1 MKVTKEKVEN
11 CQAYLTIEMEPNEM
25 EDGMQHAYE
34 HLVQR
39 ANIPGFRKGKAPRS
53 IVELTL
59 GKGRM
64 LEEAIDHVIPE
75 AYEKA
80 CKEQELEPYAQPSLE
95 ITKAEP
101 LTFKAVVP
109 LRPNVVL
116 GDYQG
121 IRMTPEIVEVKDE
134 NVDAVLEELRHQ
146 HATWEP
152 VDRALDYNDIA
163 VIDIN
168 STSEEKP
175 FIQKIGAQY
184 QVSKDSI
191 SPAPGFAAQIVG
203 MKKSETKEF
212 DATYPAD
219 YPSTQFAGKQAHFKV
234 TLQEVKEEKL
244 PSLDD
249 NLAITV
255 SPEIKTLAG
264 LREEAKKS
272 LKLRGEE
279 RARMDFE
286 EKAIT
291 TAVEQSK
298 IEYPPILVDMEIDRI
313 INEQARQLQMT
324 GQGMDEYLRSINK
337 TPEQLQEDLRPVA
350 IRNINAS
357 LVLSRIS
364 EQEKVEVTENEIK
377 NGINNMIRGIGND
390 KKEEMIKLLD
400 TPQNRQSIT
409 QSLKTRKTIE
419 RLSVIAKNETKPEVT
434 EKNSA
439 EKADSSDIKKQKE
452 EEK

>member
-11 CQAYLTIEMEPNEM
+11 CQAYLTIEMEPAEM
-25 EDGMQHAYE
+25 EDGMKHAYE

-39 ANIPGFRKGKAPRS
+39 ANIPGFRKGKAPRAV
-53 IVELTL
+53 VESTL

-64 LEEAIDHVIPE
+64 LEETIDHVIPE

-80 CKEQELEPYAQPSLE
+80 CKEQEIEPYAQPSLE

-116 GDYQG
+116 GDYQN
-121 IRMTPEIVEVKDE
+121 IRMSPEPVEIKEE
-134 NVDAVLEELRHQ
+134 NINAVLEELRYQ

-168 STSEEKP
+168 SNSEEKP
-175 FIQKIGAQY
+175 LIQRIGSQY
-184 QVSKDSI
+184 PVSKDSL

-203 MKKSETKEF
+203 MKKGETKEF
-212 DATYPAD
+212 DLTFPAD
-219 YPSTQFAGKQAHFKV
+219 YPSKQLAGKNAHFKV
-234 TLQEVKEEKL
+234 TLQEVKEENL
-244 PSLDD
+244 PELDD
-249 NLAITV
+249 NLATTV

-264 LREEAKKS
+264 LREEAEKS

-286 EKAIT
+286 EKVIT

-298 IEYPPILVDMEIDRI
+298 IEYPPILVDLEISRI
-313 INEQARQLQMT
+313 INDQARQLQMT

-337 TPEQLQEDLRPVA
+337 TPEQLQEDLRPIA

-357 LVLSRIS
+357 LVLSRIA
-364 EQEKVEVTENEIK
+364 EQEKIEVTEDEIK
-377 NGINNMIRGIGND
+377 NGINNMIRGIGDD

-419 RLSVIAKNETKPEVT
+419 RLADIAKNE
-434 EKNSA
+434 S
-439 EKADSSDIKKQKE
+439 KANETDNN
-452 EEK
+452 